1 MKKHILI
8 GLIIVILDQIIKN
21 LMIKNTITIIN
32 NFLNLVYTQ
41 NIGAAFGIGSR
52 IFVTIASLV
61 IFIIILLFIIL
72 DKNRKKRAIPYMLII
87 SGTISNLID
96 RIYRGYVIDYIQI
109 NIFNF
114 PVFNIADICIVIG
127 VLILIKDIIF
137 IKEENI

>member
-8 GLIIVILDQIIKN
+8 GLIIVILDQIIKY
-21 LMIKNTITIIN
+21 LMINNTITIIN
-32 NFLNLVYTQ
+32 NFLNLIYTQ

-52 IFVTIASLV
+52 IFVTIASLI
-61 IFIIILLFIIL
+61 IFIIILLFMIL